1 MSSTIQPLEFNGNWE
16 LSPSLESTDHLSLK
30 NQYGLFINGKFVK
43 PLSKKLFPTINPSNE
58 ATIAMIA
65 EAEEKDVKL
74 AVKSARRHIIK
85 FQ

>member
-43 PLSKKLFPTINPSNE
+43 PL
-58 ATIAMIA
+58 
-65 EAEEKDVKL
+65 
-74 AVKSARRHIIK
+74 
-85 FQ
+85 